1 MRSLLIAGLAVAM
14 LSGCV
19 VIEPQGSQATSTDQ
33 LLPDNAVG
41 QALNRE
47 RAAAGLAPLTRSALL
62 SQAAERLSRDM
73 EANGFF
79 GHTGSDGSD
88 NTTRIR
94 DTGYGGCFF
103 AENLTQGSDT
113 ATGAM
118 ARWMDSAPHRANA
131 LDKRA
136 TEYGTARIGKT
147 WVMTF
152 GAQCKKVPGGLVL

>member
-1 MRSLLIAGLAVAM
+1 MRSLLIAGLAVAL

-19 VIEPQGSQATSTDQ
+19 VIEPAGSRATTTDQ
-33 LLPDNAVG
+33 LLSDNPVG

-47 RAAAGLAPLTRSALL
+47 RAAAGLAPLMRSVLL
-62 SQAAERLSRDM
+62 TQAAERLSRDM

-88 NTTRIR
+88 NKTRIR

-103 AENLTQGSDT
+103 AENLTQGSDN
-113 ATGAM
+113 AVDAM
-118 ARWMDSAPHRANA
+118 ARWMESPAHRANA
-131 LDKRA
+131 LEKRA
-136 TEYGTARIGKT
+136 TEYGTARIGNT

-152 GAQCKKVPGGLVL
+152 GAQCKEIPGGIVL